1 MLRSSYL
8 VDILEVHDTML
19 ATLRRLAIAVPLT
32 LLLSVA
38 CWGQTAA
45 FEGDVKGEDG
55 KPLVKTMIHI
65 ERIDI
70 KGNYKV
76 ATDKKGHYYYGGLP
90 PGGTFKIWVE
100 VDGKERD
107 SVSNIR
113 SGLGDAQKFDF
124 DLSKSAKSSADR
136 QAELRKQIESGAA
149 LTKEQ
154 TRDMTPEQK
163 AALEKKMKDAQA
175 DLAKHKAVNEA
186 FNAGKAALD
195 KAPTETDPGEKAKD
209 YDSAI
214 ENLEK
219 AKVIAPEQN
228 VIWGNLGDAYGGAAK
243 AKSGADQQALLEK
256 GIENYKKAIELKPD
270 DAAYHNNYALLL
282 ALAKKSD
289 EALVELTKAAQL
301 DPPSAGKYYFNG
313 GAVLVNLG
321 QNDAAGAMFKK
332 AIEADPDYAEAHYQ
346 FGLSLYAKAT
356 TAADGKIVPPEG
368 TKEEFQK
375 YLELTPTGPNAE
387 TAKAMLQS
395 MGATVETD
403 YSKPGAKKKTTKK
416 P

>member
-1 MLRSSYL
+1 
-8 VDILEVHDTML
+8 ML
-19 ATLRRLAIAVPLT
+19 ATLRKLAIGIPVT
-32 LLLSVA
+32 VLLSAA

-55 KPLVKTMIHI
+55 KPLVKVTVHLD
-65 ERIDI
+65 RTDI

-76 ATDKKGHYYYGGLP
+76 NTDKKGHYYYGGLP
-90 PGGTFKIWVE
+90 PSGIFKIWVE

-107 SVSNIR
+107 SMDNVHA
-113 SGLGDAQKFDF
+113 GLGDAKKIDF
-124 DLSKSAKSSADR
+124 DLSKTAKSNAEKNAD
-136 QAELRKQIESGAA
+136 LRKTIESGGE

-163 AALEKKMKDAQA
+163 AALEKKIKDAQA
-175 DLAKHKAVNEA
+175 TMAKNKALNDA
-186 FNAGKAALD
+186 FGAGKTALD
-195 KAPTETDPGEKAKD
+195 AKQYNVAIENFEKAKAM
-209 YDSAI
+209 S
-214 ENLEK
+214 
-219 AKVIAPEQN
+219 PEQN

-243 AKSGADQQALLEK
+243 TKTGADQQAMLEK
-256 GIENYKKAIELKPD
+256 GIESYKKAIELKPD

-282 ALAKKSD
+282 AQEKKSE

-321 QNDAAGAMFKK
+321 QNEAAGAMFKK
-332 AIEADPDYAEAHYQ
+332 AIEADPEYAEAHYQ
-346 FGLSLYAKAT
+346 FGLSLYAKAV
-356 TAADGKIVPPEG
+356 TANDGKIVPPDG

-375 YLELTPTGPNAE
+375 YLELAPTGPNAE
-387 TAKAMLQS
+387 TAKAMLAS
-395 MGATVETD
+395 MGATVDVD

>member
-1 MLRSSYL
+1 MF
-8 VDILEVHDTML
+8 
-19 ATLRRLAIAVPLT
+19 ATLRKAAIGIPLT
-32 LLLSVA
+32 LLLSAV
-38 CWGQTAA
+38 CFGQTAA

-55 KPLVKTMIHI
+55 KPLVKVMVHLDRT
-65 ERIDI
+65 DI

-76 ATDKKGHYYYGGLP
+76 NTDKKGHYYYGGLP
-90 PGGTFKIWVE
+90 PSGVFKIWVE

-107 SVSNIR
+107 SVSNVHA
-113 SGLGDAQKFDF
+113 GLGDAKKIDF
-124 DLSKSAKSSADR
+124 DLSKTAKSSEEK
-136 QAELRKQIESGAA
+136 QAEMKKAIETGE

-163 AALEKKMKDAQA
+163 AALEKKIKDAQA
-175 DLAKHKAVNEA
+175 TMAKNKALNDA
-186 FNAGKAALD
+186 FGAGKTALD
-195 KAPTETDPGEKAKD
+195 AKQFDVAIEDFEKAK
-209 YDSAI
+209 AM
-214 ENLEK
+214 
-219 AKVIAPEQN
+219 APEQN

-243 AKSGADQQALLEK
+243 TKTGADQQAMLEK
-256 GIENYKKAIELKPD
+256 GIEAYKKAIELKPD

-282 ALAKKSD
+282 AQSKKSD

-321 QNDAAGAMFKK
+321 QNDAAGGMFKK

-346 FGLSLYAKAT
+346 YGLSLYAKAT

-375 YLELTPTGPNAE
+375 YLELAPTGPNAE
-387 TAKAMLQS
+387 TAKAMLTS
-395 MGATVETD
+395 MGATVDTD

>member
-1 MLRSSYL
+1 
-8 VDILEVHDTML
+8 ML
-19 ATLRRLAIAVPLT
+19 ATLRKLAIGVPLT
-32 LLLSVA
+32 LMLSVA

-55 KPLVKTMIHI
+55 KPMVKTTVHLD
-65 ERIDI
+65 RNDI
-70 KGNYKV
+70 KGSYKV
-76 ATDKKGHYYYGGLP
+76 NTDKKGHYYYGGLP
-90 PGGTFKIWVE
+90 PSGIFKIWVE

-107 SVSNIR
+107 SVDNVHAS
-113 SGLGDAQKFDF
+113 LGDAKRIDF
-124 DLSKSAKSSADR
+124 DLSKTAKSNADKN
-136 QAELRKQIESGAA
+136 AEFRKTIESGGE

-163 AALEKKMKDAQA
+163 AALEKKIKDAQA
-175 DLAKHKAVNEA
+175 TMAKNKALNDA
-186 FNAGKAALD
+186 FGAGKTALD
-195 KAPTETDPGEKAKD
+195 AKQFD
-209 YDSAI
+209 VAI

-219 AKVIAPEQN
+219 AKTMAPEQH
-228 VIWGNLGDAYGGAAK
+228 VIWGNLADAYGGAAK
-243 AKSGADQQALLEK
+243 TKTGADQQALLDK
-256 GIENYKKAIELKPD
+256 GIEAYKKAIELKPD

-282 ALAKKSD
+282 AQSKKSD

-321 QNDAAGAMFKK
+321 QNEAAGAMFKK

-356 TAADGKIVPPEG
+356 TAPDGKIVPPEG

-387 TAKAMLQS
+387 TAKAMLTS
-395 MGATVETD
+395 IGATVETD
-403 YSKPGAKKKTTKK
+403 YSKPGARKKTTKK

>member
-1 MLRSSYL
+1 
-8 VDILEVHDTML
+8 ML
-19 ATLRRLAIAVPLT
+19 ATPRKLAVGIPLT

-55 KPLVKTMIHI
+55 KPLVKVPVHLSRT
-65 ERIDI
+65 DI
-70 KGNYKV
+70 KGEYKV
-76 ATDKKGHYYYGGLP
+76 NTDKKGHYYYGGLP
-90 PGGTFKIWVE
+90 PSGIFKIWVE

-107 SVSNIR
+107 SVDNVHA
-113 SGLGDAQKFDF
+113 GLGDAKKVDF
-124 DLSKSAKSSADR
+124 DLSKSAKSNADKN
-136 QAELRKQIESGAA
+136 AEFRKTIESGGE

-163 AALEKKMKDAQA
+163 AALEKKIKDAQA
-175 DLAKHKAVNEA
+175 TMAKNKALNDA
-186 FNAGKAALD
+186 FNAGKTALD
-195 KAPTETDPGEKAKD
+195 AKQ
-209 YDSAI
+209 YDVAI

-219 AKVIAPEQN
+219 AKTMAPEQH
-228 VIWGNLGDAYGGAAK
+228 VVWGNLADAYGGAAK
-243 AKSGADQQALLEK
+243 TKTGADQQAMLDK
-256 GIENYKKAIELKPD
+256 GIECYKKAIELKPD

-282 ALAKKSD
+282 AQSKKSD

-321 QNDAAGAMFKK
+321 QNEAAGAMFKK
-332 AIEADPDYAEAHYQ
+332 AIEADPEYAEAHYQ
-346 FGLSLYAKAT
+346 YGLSLYAKAT
-356 TAADGKIVPPEG
+356 TAPDGKIVPPDG

-375 YLELTPTGPNAE
+375 YLELAPTGPNAE
-387 TAKAMLQS
+387 TAKAMLTS
-395 MGATVETD
+395 IGATIETD
-403 YSKPGAKKKTTKK
+403 FSKPGAKKKTTKK

>member
-1 MLRSSYL
+1 
-8 VDILEVHDTML
+8 ML
-19 ATLRRLAIAVPLT
+19 ATLRKLAIGIPITV
-32 LLLSVA
+32 LLSAA

-55 KPLVKTMIHI
+55 KPLVKVTVHLD
-65 ERIDI
+65 RTDI

-76 ATDKKGHYYYGGLP
+76 NTDKKGHYYYGGLP
-90 PGGTFKIWVE
+90 PSGVFKIWVE

-107 SVSNIR
+107 SVDNVHA
-113 SGLGDAQKFDF
+113 GLGDAKKMDF
-124 DLSKSAKSSADR
+124 DLSKTAKSNADKN
-136 QAELRKQIESGAA
+136 AEFRKTIESGGE

-163 AALEKKMKDAQA
+163 AALEKKIKDAQA
-175 DLAKHKAVNEA
+175 TMAKNKALNDT
-186 FNAGKAALD
+186 FGAGKTALD
-195 KAPTETDPGEKAKD
+195 AKQFD
-209 YDSAI
+209 VAI

-219 AKVIAPEQN
+219 AKTMAPDQN

-243 AKSGADQQALLEK
+243 TKTGADQQAMLDK
-256 GIENYKKAIELKPD
+256 GIESYQKAIELKPD

-282 ALAKKSD
+282 AQEKKSD
-289 EALVELTKAAQL
+289 QALVELTKAAQL

-321 QNDAAGAMFKK
+321 QNEAAGAMFKK
-332 AIEADPDYAEAHYQ
+332 AIEADPEYAEAHYQ

-356 TAADGKIVPPEG
+356 TAADGKIVPPDG

-375 YLELTPTGPNAE
+375 YLELAPTGPNAE
-387 TAKAMLQS
+387 TAKAMLAS
-395 MGATVETD
+395 MGATVDVD

>member
-1 MLRSSYL
+1 
-8 VDILEVHDTML
+8 ML
-19 ATLRRLAIAVPLT
+19 ATLRNVAIGVPLT
-32 LLLSVA
+32 LLLSA
-38 CWGQTAA
+38 GCFAQTAA

-55 KPLVKTMIHI
+55 KPLVKVMVHLDRT
-65 ERIDI
+65 DI

-76 ATDKKGHYYYGGLP
+76 NTDKKGHYYYGGLP
-90 PGGTFKIWVE
+90 PSGIFKIWVE

-107 SVSNIR
+107 SVANVHA
-113 SGLGDAQKFDF
+113 GLGDAKKIDF
-124 DLSKSAKSSADR
+124 DLSKTAKSSAEK
-136 QAELRKQIESGAA
+136 QAEMQKAIETGA

-163 AALEKKMKDAQA
+163 AALEKKIKDAQA
-175 DLAKHKAVNEA
+175 TMQKNKALNDA
-186 FNAGKAALD
+186 FGAGKAALE
-195 KAPTETDPGEKAKD
+195 KAPTETDPAEKAKD
-209 YDSAI
+209 FDTAI

-219 AKVIAPEQN
+219 AKVMAPEQN

-243 AKSGADQQALLEK
+243 VKTGADQQAMLDK
-256 GIENYKKAIELKPD
+256 GIEAYKKAIELKPD

-282 ALAKKSD
+282 AQSKKSD

-321 QNDAAGAMFKK
+321 QNDAAGGMFKK
-332 AIEADPDYAEAHYQ
+332 AIEADPNYAEAHYQ
-346 FGLSLYAKAT
+346 YGLSLYAKAT
-356 TAADGKIVPPEG
+356 TAPDGKIVPPDG

-375 YLELTPTGPNAE
+375 YLELAPTGPNAE
-387 TAKAMLQS
+387 TAKAMLTS
-395 MGATVETD
+395 IGATVDTD

>member
-1 MLRSSYL
+1 
-8 VDILEVHDTML
+8 ML
-19 ATLRRLAIAVPLT
+19 ATLRKLAIGVPLT
-32 LLLSVA
+32 LMLSVA

-55 KPLVKTMIHI
+55 KPMVKTTIHLD
-65 ERIDI
+65 RIDI
-70 KGNYKV
+70 KGTYKV
-76 ATDKKGHYYYGGLP
+76 NTDKKGHYYYGGLP
-90 PGGTFKIWVE
+90 PSGVFKIWVE

-107 SVSNIR
+107 SVDNVRAS
-113 SGLGDAQKFDF
+113 LGDAKRIDF
-124 DLSKSAKSSADR
+124 DLSKTAKSNADKN
-136 QAELRKQIESGAA
+136 AEFRKTIESGGE

-163 AALEKKMKDAQA
+163 AALEKKIKDAQA
-175 DLAKHKAVNEA
+175 TMAKNKALNDA
-186 FNAGKAALD
+186 FGAGKTALD
-195 KAPTETDPGEKAKD
+195 AKQFD
-209 YDSAI
+209 VAI

-219 AKVIAPEQN
+219 AKTMAPEQH
-228 VIWGNLGDAYGGAAK
+228 VIWGNLADAYGGAAK
-243 AKSGADQQALLEK
+243 TKTGADQQALLDK
-256 GIENYKKAIELKPD
+256 GVEAYKKAIELKPD

-282 ALAKKSD
+282 AQSKKSD

-321 QNDAAGAMFKK
+321 QNEAAGAMFKK

-356 TAADGKIVPPEG
+356 TAPDGKIVPPEG

-375 YLELTPTGPNAE
+375 YLELAPTGPNAE
-387 TAKAMLQS
+387 TAKAMLTS
-395 MGATVETD
+395 IGATVETD
-403 YSKPGAKKKTTKK
+403 YSKPGARKKTTKK

>member
-1 MLRSSYL
+1 MF
-8 VDILEVHDTML
+8 
-19 ATLRRLAIAVPLT
+19 ATLRKAAIGIPLT
-32 LLLSVA
+32 LFLSVA
-38 CWGQTAA
+38 CFGQTAA

-55 KPLVKTMIHI
+55 KPMVKVMIHLD
-65 ERIDI
+65 RTDI

-76 ATDKKGHYYYGGLP
+76 NTDKKGHYYYGGLP
-90 PGGTFKIWVE
+90 PSGIFKIWVE

-107 SVSNIR
+107 SVDNVHA
-113 SGLGDAQKFDF
+113 GLGDAKKIDF
-124 DLSKSAKSSADR
+124 DLSKTAKSNADKN
-136 QAELRKQIESGAA
+136 AEFRKTIESGGE

-163 AALEKKMKDAQA
+163 AALEKKIKDAQA
-175 DLAKHKAVNEA
+175 TMAKNKALNDA
-186 FNAGKAALD
+186 FGAGKTALD
-195 KAPTETDPGEKAKD
+195 AKQFD
-209 YDSAI
+209 VAI

-219 AKVIAPEQN
+219 AKAMAPEQN

-243 AKSGADQQALLEK
+243 TKTGADQQAMLDK
-256 GIENYKKAIELKPD
+256 GIEAYKKAIELKPD

-282 ALAKKSD
+282 AQSKKSE

-321 QNDAAGAMFKK
+321 QNEAAGAMFKK

-346 FGLSLYAKAT
+346 YGLSLYAKAT

-375 YLELTPTGPNAE
+375 YLELSPTGPNAE
-387 TAKAMLQS
+387 TAKAMLTS
-395 MGATVETD
+395 MGATIDTD